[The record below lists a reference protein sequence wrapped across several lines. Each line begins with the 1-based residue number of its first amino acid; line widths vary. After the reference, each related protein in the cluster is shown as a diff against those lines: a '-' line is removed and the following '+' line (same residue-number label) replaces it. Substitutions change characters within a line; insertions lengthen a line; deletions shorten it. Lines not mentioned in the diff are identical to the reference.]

1 MRQIIYR
8 SNRAHD
14 PPPYIY
20 SLGRSGGKWPLGG
33 AAVATP
39 LGETDIYLL
48 ALLAAIYKGKITICA
63 LIAENFLS
71 VSCFIYYTAQ
81 MVL

>member
-1 MRQIIYR
+1 MTP
-8 SNRAHD
+8 HH
-14 PPPYIY
+14 IY

-48 ALLAAIYKGKITICA
+48 ALLAAIYSIKEKSP
-63 LIAENFLS
+63 F
-71 VSCFIYYTAQ
+71 VH
-81 MVL
+81 